1 MGREG
6 AGHYS
11 GSPLGGTERSEARF
25 PAPEEAAPTELLAHL
40 FRGVALMA
48 RAWDAKKFDSVYL
61 EFVCPYLVVRE
72 HLIIVFATAR
82 VTKDLSNGFMI

>member
-1 MGREG
+1 
-6 AGHYS
+6 
-11 GSPLGGTERSEARF
+11 
-25 PAPEEAAPTELLAHL
+25 
-40 FRGVALMA
+40 MA